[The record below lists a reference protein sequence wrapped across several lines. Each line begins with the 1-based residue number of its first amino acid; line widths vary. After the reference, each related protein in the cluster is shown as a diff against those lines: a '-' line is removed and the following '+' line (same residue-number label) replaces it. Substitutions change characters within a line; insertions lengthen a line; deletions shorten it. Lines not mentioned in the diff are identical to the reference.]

1 MNGMPFGVCVGNGF
15 IRSETPVNIR
25 GSLNR
30 KWSGNTVGLI
40 QHFSIQY
47 TPNKNVTAAER
58 INPFPT
64 NTYRQIPIWQQA
76 EANR

>member
-30 KWSGNTVGLI
+30 KWSGNTVGLMAV
-40 QHFSIQY
+40 
-47 TPNKNVTAAER
+47 PRRNV
-58 INPFPT
+58 
-64 NTYRQIPIWQQA
+64 
-76 EANR
+76 ANI